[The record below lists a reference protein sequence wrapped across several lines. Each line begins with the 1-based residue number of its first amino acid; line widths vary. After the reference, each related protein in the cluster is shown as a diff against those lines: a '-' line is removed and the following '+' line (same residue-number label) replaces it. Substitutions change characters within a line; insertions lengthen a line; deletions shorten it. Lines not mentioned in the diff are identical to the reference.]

1 MSDLIDFRC
10 PHCNQRLGAKKE
22 TSGGQTTCPNC
33 KGTVKIPDTAKIEQ
47 VLAVATVMNAP
58 IDSTR
63 RTSANE
69 SQTNSS
75 AGLSDIRLQI
85 GRGVVFPANTTF
97 RDAIKDL
104 YVFGSCLWG
113 FLICVF
119 CVVAVGTRLISA
131 KHDKHETLAEFQIRQ
146 QKFAAGVGLN
156 NDKYVPSTDLDFWDY
171 AAVFGY
177 VTVAIA
183 VFSGGIAMA
192 LFLKCGE
199 IRADRRINAERIA
212 DAVRRRA
219 ESHFAALRSLAPLLD
234 AANRHLDEAIQRFQ
248 ENAFGPFWDSIQE
261 AVRTLD
267 AFRHSAN
274 EVRGEYDEYHHTLS
288 GYSHTFP
295 VLPRYGDQL
304 PNPIS
309 ALQRLDQAVR
319 LGQTNFQ
326 FATIWEQRRTREAVL
341 VGFDTW
347 ADAVS
352 QIAARVLSSFKAFA

>member
-1 MSDLIDFRC
+1 MSDHIFFDC
-10 PHCNQRLGAKKE
+10 PHCNQPLWVKQDSSKR
-22 TSGGQTTCPNC
+22 QTTCPIC
-33 KGTVKIPDTAKIEQ
+33 KGTVEISDTGQPSKS
-47 VLAVATVMNAP
+47 LAVASVINAP
-58 IDSTR
+58 NDSNR
-63 RTSANE
+63 RNSAKD
-69 SQTNSS
+69 SQTNSN

-85 GRGVVFPANTTF
+85 ERGVLSPVKTTF
-97 RDAIKDL
+97 RDAINDQF
-104 YVFGSCLWG
+104 VIGSCLWG
-113 FLICVF
+113 GIIFFICTI
-119 CVVAVGTRLISA
+119 AANARLSPFDYGPI
-131 KHDKHETLAEFQIRQ
+131 
-146 QKFAAGVGLN
+146 
-156 NDKYVPSTDLDFWDY
+156 DFWDY
-171 AAVFGY
+171 AAVSGY
-177 VTVAIA
+177 VAVAIA
-183 VFSGGIAMA
+183 VFSGGIAIA
-192 LFLKCGE
+192 LFSKCGD
-199 IRADRRINAERIA
+199 IRAERRNDAKLIA

-219 ESHFAALRSLAPLLD
+219 ESHFATLRSLAPLLD
-234 AANRHLDEAIQRFQ
+234 EANRHLDEATQRFE

-261 AVRTLD
+261 AVLTLD

-326 FATIWEQRRTREAVL
+326 FATIWEQRRTREAL
-341 VGFDTW
+341 LAGFDTW